1 MREAADITALLG
13 QTPAAVLPCA
23 GGGNNRVLRVEAGG
37 NTYLAKYYFQSA
49 EDTRRRME
57 NEWAFL
63 SYAAKAG
70 VPAVPRPIA
79 RDDDAGLAIYS
90 FLPGRVPLPDQIDE
104 DAVAQAGAL
113 IANLNRHKELA
124 RDLAD
129 ASESCFSAPAHVAL
143 LEARMQRLAP
153 YGDAIG
159 TIYRDMQAAFTKCT
173 SGLDYPPVAK
183 AQRILSPSD
192 FGFHNSLR
200 DAQGRFSFID
210 FEYAG
215 WDDPAK
221 LLCDFLLHP
230 GVSVDAALLPHLL
243 ASMESV
249 DVDLPRARR
258 LWPLLALRWCCI
270 ILSVFVPEHAARRRF
285 ADSAWD
291 ERAAQTKQLAKARL
305 MLQKLPSNPF

>member
-23 GGGNNRVLRVEAGG
+23 RGGNNRVLRVEAGG
-37 NTYLAKYYFQSA
+37 NTYIAKYYFQSA

-79 RDDDAGLAIYS
+79 KDDGGGLAIYS
-90 FLPGRVPLPDQIDE
+90 FLPGNVPVADQIDA
-104 DAVAQAGAL
+104 DAAAQAGAL

-129 ASESCFSAPAHVAL
+129 ASESCFSAAEHVAL
-143 LEARMQRLAP
+143 LQARMQRLAP
-153 YGDAIG
+153 YGAAIG
-159 TIYRDMQAAFTKCT
+159 VAYRDMQAAFAEHAPK
-173 SGLDYPPVAK
+173 LDYPPI
-183 AQRILSPSD
+183 AQDQRCLSPSD

-230 GVSVDAALLPHLL
+230 GISVDAALLPHLL
-243 ASMESV
+243 APMESI
-249 DVDLPRARR
+249 DRDLSRARR
-258 LWPLLALRWCCI
+258 LYPLLALRWCCI
-270 ILSVFVPEHAARRRF
+270 ILNVFVPEYAARRRF

-291 ERAAQTKQLAKARL
+291 ERAAQTEQLAKARR
-305 MLQKLPSNPF
+305 MLQKLSANPF